1 MGVCIRLKRLGAKHK
16 PYYRVVVSDSQRAT
30 QGQALESL
38 GSYDPLVKEK
48 ALRVDAARVADLLRA
63 GAYLSPSVAR
73 LFKRAADQ
81 PKA

>member
-1 MGVCIRLKRLGAKHK
+1 MGVCIRLKRLGSKHK
-16 PYYRVVVSDSQRAT
+16 PYFRVVATDSQRPT

-38 GSYDPLVKEK
+38 GVYDPLVKDK
-48 ALRVDAARVADLLRA
+48 ALRVDTARLAELRRC

>member
-1 MGVCIRLKRLGAKHK
+1 MGVCIRLKRLGSKQK
-16 PYYRVVVSDSQRAT
+16 PYYRLVASDKERPT

-38 GSYDPLVKEK
+38 GIYDPLVKEK
-48 ALRVDAARVADLLRA
+48 ALRVDTARLAELRRC